1 MDTESAKDVIEILK
15 KVAKDKLVIIVTH
28 NLEQIEEYAT
38 RIITMHDGKITQD
51 TKIKEIS
58 EEVDA
63 KPSIYKNTSLLNK
76 YRLGMRNTFNIL
88 PKFLLLFFVF
98 FFITAAV
105 FTEYTSFKL
114 YEDISNESTLS
125 YMSFFDRS
133 ENRILINKKDR
144 TYFTDEDFEK
154 IENLS
159 NIKKLEKDDL
169 FVDTVFNVSSLE
181 NSMYIG
187 GPIKNIEEFE
197 GNLDIGRMPEN
208 ENEMVVG
215 FNPKSYYITDRL
227 DELLSTKFKLEEL
240 NDKEMTIVRN
250 KS

>member
-1 MDTESAKDVIEILK
+1 
-15 KVAKDKLVIIVTH
+15 
-28 NLEQIEEYAT
+28 
-38 RIITMHDGKITQD
+38 MHDGKITQD

-58 EEVDA
+58 EEKEA
-63 KPSIYKNTSLLNK
+63 KTSIYKNTSLLNK
-76 YRLGMRNTFNIL
+76 YRLGMRNTFNIF

-114 YEDISNESTLS
+114 YEDISNETVLS
-125 YMSFFDRS
+125 YIGFFDQS

-159 NIKKLEKDDL
+159 NIEKLEKDDL
-169 FVDTVFNVSSLE
+169 FIDTMFNLTSIE
-181 NSMYIG
+181 NSMFING
-187 GPIKNIEEFE
+187 SIKNIEEFE

-208 ENEMVVG
+208 ENEIVIVSSS
-215 FNPKSYYITDRL
+215 KSYYITDRL

-240 NDKEMTIVRN
+240 KDKEMTVVRH
-250 KS
+250 KT